1 MASGLR
7 DIKRRIK
14 SVQST
19 KKITRAME
27 LIAASRVVKAQ
38 QAMMRAHPY
47 AEAITAALSEL
58 YSNGGSD
65 LKHSYLELRTP
76 VKNAAV
82 IVITSDRGMA
92 GAYSSSILR
101 HSEELYA
108 RLRREGTEPKVFVT
122 GRKGAA
128 YYRFR
133 SRPVFKAWTGF
144 SERPQYDNV
153 KEIADAALD
162 AYKDGE
168 VDEIYV
174 VYTRFI
180 TSFTQKPEVRRFLPL
195 EVEEVEPTNHGPRPQ
210 YEYEPDAPTV
220 LNSLLPRYIEA
231 RLFSA
236 FLESAASENA
246 ARRRAMS
253 TATDNATELIGAY
266 TRQYNQ
272 ARQAAI
278 TQELMEVVAAAEAF
292 GSADR

>member
-7 DIKRRIK
+7 DIKRRIR

-27 LIAASRVVKAQ
+27 LIAASRVMKAQ
-38 QAMMRAHPY
+38 QAMTRAHPY
-47 AEAITAALSEL
+47 ADAITQAIAEL
-58 YSNGGSD
+58 YANGAGD
-65 LKHSYLELRTP
+65 LKHSFFQSRTP

-101 HSEELYA
+101 QAEELYA
-108 RLRREGTEPKVFVT
+108 RLRAEGSEPKIFAT
-122 GRKGAA
+122 GRKGNA

-133 SRPVFKAWTGF
+133 RRPVFKSWSGF
-144 SERPQYDNV
+144 SERPDYDNV
-153 KEIADAALD
+153 KEVADAALD

-174 VYTRFI
+174 VYTRFV
-180 TSFTQKPEVRRFLPL
+180 SAFTQRPEVRRFLPL
-195 EVEEVEPTNHGPRPQ
+195 EVEEVEAEATGPRPQ
-210 YEYEPDAPTV
+210 YEYEPDPATV
-220 LNSLLPRYIEA
+220 LNALLPRYIEA

-246 ARRRAMS
+246 SRRRAMS
-253 TATDNATELIGAY
+253 TATDNATALIGDY

-292 GSADR
+292 GS